1 MSMAE
6 EPNTRA
12 GDANAPPKPDRN
24 GAPNAT
30 HYDDQPKP
38 DEQHQEDQEKGD
50 STPPTKPFYKRPWVI
65 VAGVIVIL
73 VGGFFGVRYLIHA
86 YHYESTDDAFID
98 GHVVQMSPKVSGY
111 VVDLRVTDNQ
121 LVHQGDVLLIIDQRD
136 YIAARDQAKAAV
148 DAAQNQVMEAKAA
161 VKTNQANLESAQANA
176 KVQTANLERAKE
188 QFQKGVLGKQD
199 YDTAVYNAKS
209 AVDATK
215 AAEGNLIAAQFKLNE
230 STAAAAQAAAQL
242 RQAELNLGYTTL
254 TAPITGRVTRR
265 TVERGNYLQPGQ
277 ALFALVEPN
286 LWVTANYKETQ
297 LTHMQVGQPVTVE
310 VDAYPGRRLAA
321 HIDSF
326 QRGSG
331 ARFSLLPA
339 ENATGNY
346 VKVVQRIPVKIVF
359 NDPLPDDLILGPG
372 MSVVPDTRVR

>member
-1 MSMAE
+1 MAE